1 MIETTDL
8 RNKEEARR
16 GGRRMRRR
24 RGKGR
29 VRVMGSTNHTPL
41 SIILYVIYLLIIIII
56 IILLGFENSKRE
68 GGVARAITRRI
79 EIVCGET
86 LRDYGPAAAGST

>member
-1 MIETTDL
+1 MGGGCG
-8 RNKEEARR
+8 REE
-16 GGRRMRRR
+16 
-24 RGKGR
+24 GKGW
-29 VRVMGSTNHTPL
+29 VRVMRTTNRTPL

-68 GGVARAITRRI
+68 GGVARAITRRM

-86 LRDYGPAAAGST
+86 LRDYRPAAAGST